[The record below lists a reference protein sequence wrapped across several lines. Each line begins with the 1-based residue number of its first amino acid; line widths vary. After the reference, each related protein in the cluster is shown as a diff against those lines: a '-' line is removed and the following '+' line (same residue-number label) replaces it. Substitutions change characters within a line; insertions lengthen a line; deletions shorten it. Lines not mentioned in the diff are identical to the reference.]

1 MVSKSSI
8 LIGIIFSTALLL
20 ISAKYYAGDPPYD
33 NNPIDYG
40 WKNNYLI
47 NPFEIKAVNNPGN
60 VQAPG
65 YLRNAFPL
73 YKFYFILY

>member
-8 LIGIIFSTALLL
+8 LIGIIFSTALLFV
-20 ISAKYYAGDPPYD
+20 SAKYYAGDSPYD
-33 NNPIDYG
+33 NNSIEYG

-47 NPFEIKAVNNPGN
+47 NPFDIKAVNGSGN

-65 YLRNAFPL
+65 YLRNVFPL